1 MNKKNFYVGMGMGIA
16 ACGCAALIMKP
27 KKKRCMKS
35 AMGKALRNMSEVA
48 DSISDA
54 MGW

>member
-1 MNKKNFYVGMGMGIA
+1 MNKKNFYVGMGMGLIVGVGA
-16 ACGCAALIMKP
+16 ACAMRP
-27 KKKRCMKS
+27 KKRCVKS
-35 AMGKALRNMSEVA
+35 VVGRTLKTMGEVA

>member
-1 MNKKNFYVGMGMGIA
+1 MNKKNFYVGMGMGIMA
-16 ACGCAALIMKP
+16 AGTVAMIMRP
-27 KKKRCMKS
+27 KKHNMKS
-35 AMGKALRNMSEVA
+35 SMGKALKTMSEVA

>member
-1 MNKKNFYVGMGMGIA
+1 MNNKNFYVGMGMGIVA
-16 ACGCAALIMKP
+16 AGTVAMVTRP
-27 KKKRCMKS
+27 KKRCMKS
-35 AMGKALRNMSEVA
+35 TVGKALKNMGELA

>member
-1 MNKKNFYVGMGMGIA
+1 MNKKNFLIGMGIGLA
-16 ACGCAALIMKP
+16 VGGCTTAMLRP
-27 KKKRCMKS
+27 KKPTVKS
-35 AMGKALRNMSEVA
+35 ALGKTLKTMSEVA